1 MKQLTVI
8 GLGNMGM
15 KYLRDL
21 ATRPFSGWQV
31 SGQTTSPEKVD
42 RLQAEFPGMTVYQSF
57 DEVIANPEV
66 TAVLIATPNR
76 FHFSMAKASLNAG
89 KHVLLEK
96 PAALSISEI
105 QELTD
110 LANKQHLTC
119 DVMFQ
124 TRFSPAFQ
132 WLKQHLPELGDLQR
146 FHWEV
151 SQYYRP
157 QSYFTEG
164 NWTGTWA
171 KDGGGILLNQ
181 AIHQLDLVN
190 FLFGLP
196 EKLVSQ
202 VSFGHYREIEVED
215 EAVLLLKYREGL
227 LGTFVASLNEPLG
240 KERLEIIGEK
250 GSFRYEGQQLTW
262 QTPEQ
267 TTTIHFTANDQRRK
281 SHRAVIECFLQEIA
295 ESGIEARAGRSAS
308 GIPVSE
314 NQKDF
319 QLIHGALLST
329 WEERWVELPIDG
341 KQFMEKFS
349 EHTKNLR

>member
-21 ATRPFSGWQV
+21 ATKPFFGWQV
-31 SGQTTSPEKVD
+31 SGQTTSPEKVVQ
-42 RLQAEFPGMTVYQSF
+42 LQAEFPGMTVYQSF
-57 DEVIANPEV
+57 NEVIANLEV

-96 PAALSISEI
+96 PAALSIAEI
-105 QELTD
+105 EELTD
-110 LANKQHLTC
+110 LANKQHLVC

-124 TRFSPAFQ
+124 TRFSPVFQ

-151 SQYYRP
+151 PQYYRP
-157 QSYFTEG
+157 QSYFTKG
-164 NWTGTWA
+164 NWTGTWE

-202 VSFGHYREIEVED
+202 VSFGRYREIEVED

-240 KERLEIIGEK
+240 QERLEIIGEK
-250 GSFRYEGQQLTW
+250 GSVRYEGQQLTW

-267 TTTIHFTANDQRRK
+267 TTTITFTDNDQRRK
-281 SHRAVIECFLQEIA
+281 SHRAVIERFLQEIT
-295 ESGIEARAGRSAS
+295 ESGIESRAGRASS
-308 GIPVSE
+308 GIPASE

-329 WEERWVELPIDG
+329 WEERWIELPIDG
-341 KQFMEKFS
+341 KALKTVS
-349 EHTKNLR
+349 ARIGH

>member
-1 MKQLTVI
+1 MKELTVI

-21 ATRPFSGWQV
+21 ATRPFYGWQV

-42 RLQAEFPGMTVYQSF
+42 RLQAELPGLTVYQSF

-76 FHFSMAKASLNAG
+76 FHFSMAKAALTAG
-89 KHVLLEK
+89 KDVLLEK
-96 PAALSISEI
+96 PAALSIAEI
-105 QELTD
+105 EELTD
-110 LANKQHLTC
+110 LANKQHLVC

-124 TRFSPAFQ
+124 TRFSPVFQ
-132 WLKQHLPELGDLQR
+132 WLKQHSPELGDLQR

-151 SQYYRP
+151 PQYYRP

-202 VSFGHYREIEVED
+202 VSFGRYREIEVED

-227 LGTFVASLNEPLG
+227 LGTFVTSLNEPLG
-240 KERLEIIGEK
+240 QERLEIIGEK

-267 TTTIHFTANDQRRK
+267 TTTITFTNNGQRRK
-281 SHRAVIECFLQEIA
+281 SHRAVIECFLQEIT
-295 ESGIEARAGRSAS
+295 ESGIEARADRASS

-341 KQFMEKFS
+341 EQFMEKFS
-349 EHTKNLR
+349 EHKKNLR

>member
-15 KYLRDL
+15 KYLREL
-21 ATRPFSGWQV
+21 KLRPVSNWQV
-31 SGQTTSPEKVD
+31 SGQTSSPEKIVH
-42 RLQAEFPGMTVYQSF
+42 LEAEFPDMTVYQSF
-57 DEVIANPEV
+57 EAVITDPQV

-76 FHFSMAKASLNAG
+76 FHFSMAKSALTAG

-110 LANKQHLTC
+110 LAKKQHLFC
-119 DVMFQ
+119 EVMFQ

-132 WLKQHLPELGDLQR
+132 WLKQHLPNLGNLQR

-151 SQYYRP
+151 PQYYRP

-164 NWTGTWA
+164 NWTGTWT

-202 VSFGHYREIEVED
+202 VSFGRYREIEVED
-215 EAVLLLKYREGL
+215 EAVLLLKYRQGL

-240 KERLEIIGEK
+240 QERLEIIGEK
-250 GSFRYEGQQLTW
+250 GSIRYEGQQLTW

-267 TTTIHFTANDQRRK
+267 ATTVTFTDSEQRRK
-281 SHRAVIECFLQEIA
+281 SHRAVLELFLQDIVSSLE
-295 ESGIEARAGRSAS
+295 EKTSKQQPL

-314 NQKDF
+314 NQQDF

-329 WEERWVELPIDG
+329 WEERWVSLPLDAAALQ
-341 KQFMEKFS
+341 KV
-349 EHTKNLR
+349 NLKRAHSF

>member
-110 LANKQHLTC
+110 LANKQHLVC

-151 SQYYRP
+151 PQYYRP

-164 NWTGTWA
+164 NWTGTWE

-202 VSFGHYREIEVED
+202 VSFGRYREIEVED
-215 EAVLLLKYREGL
+215 EAALLLKYRDGL

-240 KERLEIIGEK
+240 QERLEIIGEK
-250 GSFRYEGQQLTW
+250 GSVRYEGQQLTW

-267 TTTIHFTANDQRRK
+267 TTTITFTNNDQRRK
-281 SHRAVIECFLQEIA
+281 SHRAVIEHFLQEIT
-295 ESGIEARAGRSAS
+295 ESGIESRAGRASS
-308 GIPVSE
+308 GIPASE

>member
-110 LANKQHLTC
+110 LANKQHLVC

-151 SQYYRP
+151 PQYYRP

-164 NWTGTWA
+164 NWTGTWE

-202 VSFGHYREIEVED
+202 VSFGRYREIEVED
-215 EAVLLLKYREGL
+215 EAALLLKYRDGL
-227 LGTFVASLNEPLG
+227 LGTFVASLNEPLSQ
-240 KERLEIIGEK
+240 ERLEIIGEK
-250 GSFRYEGQQLTW
+250 GNFRYEGQQLTW

-267 TTTIHFTANDQRRK
+267 TTTITFTNNDQRRK
-281 SHRAVIECFLQEIA
+281 SHRAVIEHFLQEIT
-295 ESGIEARAGRSAS
+295 ESGIESRAGRASS
-308 GIPVSE
+308 GIPASE

-341 KQFMEKFS
+341 KALKTVS
-349 EHTKNLR
+349 ARIGH

>member
-21 ATRPFSGWQV
+21 ATRPFLDWQV
-31 SGQTTSPEKVD
+31 SGQTNSPEKVA

-66 TAVLIATPNR
+66 TAALIATPNR
-76 FHFSMAKASLNAG
+76 FHFSMAKTALNAG

-96 PAALSISEI
+96 PAALSIAEI
-105 QELTD
+105 QQLTD
-110 LANKQHLTC
+110 LAHKQHLVC

-151 SQYYRP
+151 PQYYRP
-157 QSYFTEG
+157 QSYFTED

-202 VSFGHYREIEVED
+202 VSFGRYREIEVED
-215 EAVLLLKYREGL
+215 EAALLLKYREGL

-240 KERLEIIGEK
+240 QERLEIIGEK
-250 GSFRYEGQQLTW
+250 GSFRYEGLQLTW

-267 TTTIHFTANDQRRK
+267 TTTITFTDNDQRRK
-281 SHRAVIECFLQEIA
+281 SHRAVLERFLQEIT
-295 ESGIEARAGRSAS
+295 ESGTELRAGSAS

-329 WEERWVELPIDG
+329 WEERWVELPLDAKALKTVSARIG
-341 KQFMEKFS
+341 
-349 EHTKNLR
+349 H

>member
-15 KYLRDL
+15 KYLREL

-31 SGQTTSPEKVD
+31 SGQTNSPEKVAW
-42 RLQAEFPGMTVYQSF
+42 LQAEFPHMTSYQSF
-57 DEVIANPEV
+57 DEVMADSKV

-76 FHFSMAKASLNAG
+76 FHFSMAKAALTAG

-96 PAALSISEI
+96 PAALSIAEI

-110 LANKQHLTC
+110 LAKKQHLTC

-132 WLKQHLPELGDLQR
+132 WLKQHLPELGNLQR

-151 SQYYRP
+151 PQYYRP

-164 NWTGTWA
+164 NWTGTWE

-202 VSFGHYREIEVED
+202 VSFGRYRDIEVED

-262 QTPEQ
+262 QTPGQ
-267 TTTIHFTANDQRRK
+267 TTTITFSDNDQRRK
-281 SHRAVIECFLQEIA
+281 SHRAVLERFLQEIMERDA
-295 ESGIEARAGRSAS
+295 EVTAGGSTS

-329 WEERWVELPIDG
+329 WEERWVKLPIDG
-341 KQFMEKFS
+341 EVFMEKFV
-349 EHTKNLR
+349 ERTKKR

>member
-57 DEVIANPEV
+57 DEVITNPEV

-89 KHVLLEK
+89 KDVLLEK
-96 PAALSISEI
+96 PAALSIAEI

-110 LANKQHLTC
+110 LAHKQHLVC

-132 WLKQHLPELGDLQR
+132 WLKQHLLELGDLQR

-151 SQYYRP
+151 PQYYRP

-164 NWTGTWA
+164 NWTGTWE

-202 VSFGHYREIEVED
+202 VSFGRYREIEVED
-215 EAVLLLKYREGL
+215 EAVLLLKYRDGL

-240 KERLEIIGEK
+240 QERLEIIGEK
-250 GSFRYEGQQLTW
+250 GNFRYEGQQLTW

-267 TTTIHFTANDQRRK
+267 TTTITFTNNDQRRK
-281 SHRAVIECFLQEIA
+281 SHRAVIEHFLQEIT
-295 ESGIEARAGRSAS
+295 ESGIESRAGRASS

-341 KQFMEKFS
+341 KQFMEKFA